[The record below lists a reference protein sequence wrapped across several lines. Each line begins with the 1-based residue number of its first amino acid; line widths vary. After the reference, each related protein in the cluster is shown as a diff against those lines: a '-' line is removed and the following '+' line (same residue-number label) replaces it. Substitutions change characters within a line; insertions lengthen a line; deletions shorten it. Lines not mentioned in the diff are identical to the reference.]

1 MRIRFLS
8 WGGGGLVRRNSEYGG
23 CRSRFTT
30 RGLIC
35 IKMKI
40 VLEKGALRQLS
51 DASCGPRETDGS
63 VTFRGWIS
71 DYKVKNIMN

>member
-1 MRIRFLS
+1 MH
-8 WGGGGLVRRNSEYGG
+8 GNSEYGG
-23 CRSRFTT
+23 SLSRFTT

-35 IKMKI
+35 ITVKI

-51 DASCGPRETDGS
+51 DASYGPRKTDGS

-71 DYKVKNIMN
+71 GYKVKDIMN

>member
-1 MRIRFLS
+1 MH
-8 WGGGGLVRRNSEYGG
+8 RNSEYGG
-23 CRSRFTT
+23 SHGSFTT

-35 IKMKI
+35 ITVKS

-51 DASCGPRETDGS
+51 VASHGPRKTDGS

-71 DYKVKNIMN
+71 DYKVKNMMN

>member
-1 MRIRFLS
+1 MH
-8 WGGGGLVRRNSEYGG
+8 RNSEYGG
-23 CRSRFTT
+23 SHSPFTT

-35 IKMKI
+35 ITVKI
-40 VLEKGALRQLS
+40 VLEKDALRQLS
-51 DASCGPRETDGS
+51 DASYRLRKTDGS

>member
-1 MRIRFLS
+1 MRIKIFILGR
-8 WGGGGLVRRNSEYGG
+8 GGLVRRNSEYGG

-35 IKMKI
+35 ITLKI

>member
-1 MRIRFLS
+1 MY
-8 WGGGGLVRRNSEYGG
+8 RNSESDGSHG
-23 CRSRFTT
+23 SFTT

-35 IKMKI
+35 ITVKS

-51 DASCGPRETDGS
+51 VTSHGPRKTDGS

-71 DYKVKNIMN
+71 DYKVKNMMN

>member
-1 MRIRFLS
+1 M
-8 WGGGGLVRRNSEYGG
+8 RRNSEYGG
-23 CRSRFTT
+23 SHSHFTT

-35 IKMKI
+35 ITVRI

-51 DASCGPRETDGS
+51 DASCGPRKTDGS

-71 DYKVKNIMN
+71 DYKVKDIMN